1 MTADVQP
8 TSQAPEVRLTESY
21 WPMTTATPL
30 LDTTAGDLLRA
41 AADAEPDRLA
51 LVEVG
56 PADDTLID
64 GVVAGSRTWTYAAL
78 LAEAE
83 QAAQW
88 LLSQFAPGERI
99 AVWAPNLP
107 EWVVLQYATGLAG
120 MVLVPVNPALR
131 GQELSYVLG
140 QSGAVGLVYLG
151 EFRGSDMAATVR
163 EILPGLPRVRVTLT
177 FGNWDRVVRGFSGG
191 DRPLPAVRPEDPAQ
205 VQYTSG
211 TTGFPKGAVLHH
223 RGLVANAYLVHRR
236 AEFPV
241 HGTWLTALPLFHTAG
256 CGMSVLG
263 TAASRGTLVLGRFF
277 EPGMLLAA
285 AERWS
290 ADFIGG
296 VPAMMGA
303 FLQHPDL
310 ESFDLSALK
319 VVASGGDTVPA
330 QMVRAAEER
339 MGARFSTVYGQTEL
353 SPIVTQTSPSDSP
366 EVKAETAGRPLDH
379 VRVKVVDPATGR
391 TVPCGETGEICAVGY
406 QVMTGYLDMPDATA
420 ETIDAAGWVHTGD
433 LGTMDERGFVRITGR
448 IKDMIIRGGEN
459 IYPREIEA
467 ALVEHPGVADALV
480 VGIPSAEWGETVAAV
495 IRAADAGQL
504 PTATELHE
512 HLRARL
518 APHKTPKQWF
528 VAEQFPANA
537 MGKLQKFRVKDA
549 IMAGELTP
557 LQP

>member
-1 MTADVQP
+1 MTAELP
-8 TSQAPEVRLTESY
+8 SAHQAPEVRLTEAY
-21 WPMTTATPL
+21 WPMTATTPL
-30 LDTTAGDLLRA
+30 LEATAGDVLRA
-41 AADAEPDRLA
+41 AAAAEPDRLA

-64 GVVAGSRTWTYAAL
+64 GVVAGERTWTYAAL

-88 LLSQFAPGERI
+88 LLTRFSPGERI

-120 MVLVPVNPALR
+120 LVLVPINPALR
-131 GQELSYVLG
+131 AAELAYALG
-140 QSGAVGLVYLG
+140 QSGAAGLVHLDS
-151 EFRGSDMAATVR
+151 FRGTDMAATVR
-163 EILPGLPRVRVTLT
+163 EVLPGLPGVRVTLS
-177 FGNWDRVVRGFSGG
+177 FREWDDVVRGFDGAEQA
-191 DRPLPAVRPEDPAQ
+191 LPAVRPEDPAQ

-236 AEFPV
+236 AEFPMR
-241 HGTWLTALPLFHTAG
+241 GTWLTALPLFHTAG

-263 TAASRGTLVLGRFF
+263 TASSMGTLVLGRFF
-277 EPGMLLAA
+277 EPTMLLEA

-303 FLQHPDL
+303 FLQHPEL
-310 ESFDLSALK
+310 GSFDLSALK

-330 QMVRAAEER
+330 AMVRAAEER

-353 SPIVTQTSPSDSP
+353 SPIVTQTSPSDSAQ
-366 EVKAETAGRPLDH
+366 EKAETAGRPLDH
-379 VRVKVVDPATGR
+379 VEVKVVDPATGA
-391 TVPCGETGEICAVGY
+391 TVACGATGEICARGY

-420 ETIDAAGWVHTGD
+420 ETIDADGWVHTGD
-433 LGTMDERGFVRITGR
+433 LGVMDERGFVRITGR

-459 IYPREIEA
+459 IYPAEIES
-467 ALVEHPGVADALV
+467 ALVEHPRVLGALV
-480 VGIPSAEWGETVAAV
+480 VGLANAEWGETVAAV
-495 IRAADAGQL
+495 VKVADRADA
-504 PTATELHE
+504 PTSSELHD
-512 HLRARL
+512 HVRARL
-518 APHKTPKQWF
+518 APHKTPKHWF
-528 VAEQFPANA
+528 LAEEFPANA
-537 MGKLQKFRVKDA
+537 MGKVQKFRVKDA
-549 IMAGELTP
+549 IVAGELAP
-557 LQP
+557 LAP

>member
-1 MTADVQP
+1 MSEHMQTAQ
-8 TSQAPEVRLTESY
+8 QIPEVRLSESF
-21 WPMTTATPL
+21 WPMTTGTPL
-30 LDTTAGDLLRA
+30 LETTTGDVLRA
-41 AADAEPDRLA
+41 AAAAEPERLA

-56 PADDTLID
+56 PPDDTLID
-64 GVVAGSRTWTYAAL
+64 GVVAGDRTWTYATL

-88 LLSQFAPGERI
+88 LLSEFTPGERI

-131 GQELSYVLG
+131 AAELAYALG
-140 QSGAVGLVYLG
+140 QSGAAGLVYLD
-151 EFRGSDMAATVR
+151 EFRGTDMAATVR
-163 EILPGLPRVRVTLT
+163 EVLPGLPGVRVTLPIRE
-177 FGNWDRVVRGFSGG
+177 WDRTVRGFEGPVQ
-191 DRPLPAVRPEDPAQ
+191 PLPDVRPGDPAQ

-236 AEFPV
+236 AEFPM

-263 TAASRGTLVLGRFF
+263 TAASQGTLVLGRFF
-277 EPGMLLAA
+277 EPTMLLAA
-285 AERWS
+285 AERWT

-303 FLQHPDL
+303 LLQHPDL
-310 ESFDLSALK
+310 DSFDLSALK

-330 QMVRAAEER
+330 PMVRAAEER

-366 EVKAETAGRPLDH
+366 EEKAETAGRPLDH
-379 VRVKVVDPATGR
+379 VEVKVVDPATNR
-391 TVPCGETGEICAVGY
+391 TVACHETGEICARGY
-406 QVMTGYLDMPDATA
+406 QVMAGYLDMPDATA
-420 ETIDAAGWVHTGD
+420 ETIDPEGWVHTGD
-433 LGTMDERGFVRITGR
+433 LGTMDERGFVRVTGR

-467 ALVEHPGVADALV
+467 ALAEHPRVLGALV
-480 VGIPSAEWGETVAAV
+480 VGLPSPEWGEIVAAV
-495 IRAADAGQL
+495 VKVADVGEA
-504 PTATELHE
+504 PTATDLHD
-512 HLRARL
+512 HVRARL
-518 APHKTPKQWF
+518 APHKTPKQWYL
-528 VAEQFPANA
+528 AEEFPANA

-557 LQP
+557 LAP

>member
-1 MTADVQP
+1 MSAVQP
-8 TSQAPEVRLTESY
+8 PHEAPEVRLTESY
-21 WPMTTATPL
+21 WPMTAVTPL
-30 LDTTAGDLLRA
+30 LDTTTGDVLRA
-41 AADAEPDRLA
+41 AADDEPDRLA

-56 PADDTLID
+56 PDDATLVD

-88 LLSQFAPGERI
+88 LLSRFAPGERI

-131 GQELSYVLG
+131 AQELSYVLG
-140 QSGAVGLVYLG
+140 QSGAVGLVHLD
-151 EFRGSDMAATVR
+151 EFRGTDMAAIVR
-163 EILPGLPRVRVTLT
+163 QVLPGLPDVRTTLT
-177 FGNWDRVVRGFSGG
+177 FRNWDREVRSYTA
-191 DRPLPAVRPEDPAQ
+191 DARPLPTVRPEDPAQ

-236 AEFPV
+236 AQFPM

-263 TAASRGTLVLGRFF
+263 TASSRGTLVLGRFF

-303 FLQHPDL
+303 LLQHPDL
-310 ESFDLSALK
+310 GSFDLSALE

-330 QMVRAAEER
+330 EMVRAAEQR
-339 MGARFSTVYGQTEL
+339 MGVRFSTVYGQTEL
-353 SPIVTQTSPSDSP
+353 SPIVTQTSPSDSAG
-366 EVKAETAGRPLDH
+366 EKAETAGRPLDH
-379 VRVKVVDPATGR
+379 VEVKVVDTVTGR
-391 TVPCGETGEICAVGY
+391 TLPCGEPGEICARGY

-420 ETIDAAGWVHTGD
+420 ETIDADGWLHTGD

-467 ALVEHPGVADALV
+467 ALLEHPAVAGAVV
-480 VGIPSAEWGETVAAV
+480 VGLPSPEWGETVAAV
-495 IRAADAGQL
+495 ITVDDGPA
-504 PTATELHE
+504 PTAAELHE

-528 VAEQFPANA
+528 LAEQFPANA
-537 MGKLQKFRVKDA
+537 MGKLQKFRVKAA
-549 IMAGELTP
+549 IMDGELTA

>member
-1 MTADVQP
+1 MTDQVQ
-8 TSQAPEVRLTESY
+8 TSPIPEVRLTEAF

-30 LDTTAGDLLRA
+30 LEATTGDVLRTA
-41 AADAEPDRLA
+41 AATEPGRLA

-56 PADDTLID
+56 PKDDMLIE
-64 GVVAGSRTWTYAAL
+64 GVVAGDRTWTYAAL

-88 LLSQFAPGERI
+88 LLSEFAPGERI

-120 MVLVPVNPALR
+120 MLLVPINPALR
-131 GQELSYVLG
+131 AGELGYALG
-140 QSGAVGLVYLG
+140 QSGAAGLVFLD
-151 EFRGSDMAATVR
+151 EFRGTDMAATVR
-163 EILPGLPRVRVTLT
+163 EVLPGLPGVRVTLPIRE
-177 FGNWDRVVRGFSGG
+177 WDRRVRGFDGPV
-191 DRPLPAVRPEDPAQ
+191 RPLPDVRPGDAAQ

-236 AEFPV
+236 AEFPL

-263 TAASRGTLVLGRFF
+263 TAASQGTLVLGRFF

-303 FLQHPDL
+303 LLQHPDL
-310 ESFDLSALK
+310 DSFDLSALE

-330 QMVRAAEER
+330 PMVRAAEER

-366 EVKAETAGRPLDH
+366 EEKAETAGRPLDH
-379 VRVKVVDPATGR
+379 VEVKVVDPTTNR
-391 TVPCGETGEICAVGY
+391 TLGCGETGEICARGY

-420 ETIDAAGWVHTGD
+420 ETIDADGWVHTGD

-467 ALVEHPGVADALV
+467 ALGEHPGVAGALV
-480 VGIPSAEWGETVAAV
+480 VGLASPEWGEIVAAV
-495 IRAADAGQL
+495 VKVADGAEAPTAAD
-504 PTATELHE
+504 LHD

-518 APHKTPKQWF
+518 APHKTPKQWYR
-528 VAEQFPANA
+528 ADEFPANA

-557 LQP
+557 LAP